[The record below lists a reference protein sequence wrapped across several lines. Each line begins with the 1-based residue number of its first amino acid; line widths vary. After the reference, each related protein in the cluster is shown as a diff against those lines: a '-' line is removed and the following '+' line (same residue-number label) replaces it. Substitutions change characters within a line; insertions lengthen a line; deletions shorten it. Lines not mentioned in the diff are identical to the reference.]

1 MEVMSALYTY
11 DVYDSADLDGISIG
25 GVPLAGFA
33 PGKTEYTVNEVI
45 KGAVTATSSKNA
57 AITVLPLHKGAV
69 TILTSSEDGKT
80 SRKYKIQG
88 KVENSGGDVINP
100 PAPDGDNTP
109 KPPVEDPV
117 LKKGDTVK
125 KGNVQYK
132 VLNASKKTVTAVKI
146 TNKKATKITIPATL
160 KVNGIECKVTEI
172 SQKAFKGANK
182 LKSVV
187 IGKNVTTIGKNAF
200 LNCKKLEKVE
210 FKGTAVKTIKDKA
223 FKGTSKKVTV
233 KVPKGMKKTKKNSIK
248 TKLKKAGMN
257 KNLKI
262 K

>member
-1 MEVMSALYTY
+1 M
-11 DVYDSADLDGISIG
+11 
-25 GVPLAGFA
+25 
-33 PGKTEYTVNEVI
+33 
-45 KGAVTATSSKNA
+45 
-57 AITVLPLHKGAV
+57 
-69 TILTSSEDGKT
+69 
-80 SRKYKIQG
+80 
-88 KVENSGGDVINP
+88 
-100 PAPDGDNTP
+100 
-109 KPPVEDPV
+109 
-117 LKKGDTVK
+117 K